1 MNANVF
7 FKMRMLIEILFTE
20 AILVKI
26 VYLKIILMQNK
37 YLRLNLFTWNFR
49 PNLRSNILHSFHNT
63 GKGGSCKCT
72 YSEHCGFNTQ
82 AFHSIFE
89 FFTSL
94 RHLYS
99 QIKYENTTWH
109 GHQIYFLKNLSK
121 RILKNH
127 NPARISWRQ
136 PGTNHSTA
144 RIIKKD
150 VADHFSKKWWCNNFQ
165 AFFINHS
172 FINWYNYKVSFPEHK
187 N

>member
-1 MNANVF
+1 
-7 FKMRMLIEILFTE
+7 MLIEILFTE

-49 PNLRSNILHSFHNT
+49 PSLWLNILHPFHNT
-63 GKGGSCKCT
+63 GKGGS
-72 YSEHCGFNTQ
+72 YNSEYCGFNTQ

-89 FFTSL
+89 FLTSI

-99 QIKYENTTWH
+99 QIKYENTTWY

-127 NPARISWRQ
+127 DPTGILWRQ
-136 PGTNHSTA
+136 PGINHSTA
-144 RIIKKD
+144 RIMKKD
-150 VADHFSKKWWCNNFQ
+150 VAEYFSKK
-165 AFFINHS
+165 
-172 FINWYNYKVSFPEHK
+172 
-187 N
+187 